1 MRFRSYLAFPL
12 LVVLFL
18 PATVK
23 AQAKAVPPT
32 FVMRFNSLDSLA
44 ENAKFLAGLSGQ
56 KDAVRQIEGLFKT
69 KGMEGIDGKRPLG
82 AYGKIGKELD
92 DITGAILIPVS
103 DEKAFLEILKG
114 ANLETIKGADGIFTV
129 KTPLGVDAYLRFA
142 NKYAYVTALK
152 QTALEEKNLLDPAK
166 LLAGAPTAAFSLAI
180 QLNQV
185 PETAKFL
192 AASMAESVMQEVEK
206 KDVPGETKAHRAFRA
221 AALKESSKIIAAV
234 LKDGGELKVAVDI
247 NKSSGD
253 LAASFSIS
261 GVPGSEM
268 AASINAL
275 SKSPSMFGGLLKK
288 GVVSS
293 GLGRLKLSD
302 PLVKALGDLYDE
314 FRGKA
319 LADISDAAVK
329 QQADAFFAA
338 LAPTLKTGDFD
349 GAFVVTEN
357 AKIITAVAAVKVKD
371 GAAVEKSVRDLVSAS
386 AKNLPP
392 NVKDKIK
399 LDMDAIGGVKI
410 HKVELAGI
418 NPNLKMLEQFM
429 GEPNLYLA
437 FRKDAMFFSL
447 GKEGLQAIKAAI
459 PMTPMAG
466 TPLAVYEFDVARL
479 VNLTM
484 PDQIELS
491 KKYFPTGQGGI
502 VRITVEGG
510 SAITARLTT
519 KVSVL
524 SFFGAV
530 GEMQKK

>member
-1 MRFRSYLAFPL
+1 MKIRSYLVFPF
-12 LVVLFL
+12 LVVLFM

-56 KDAVRQIEGLFKT
+56 KDAVRQIEGALKT
-69 KGMEGIDGKRPLG
+69 KGMEGVDGQRPLG
-82 AYGKIGKELD
+82 AYGMMGKELG
-92 DITGAILIPVS
+92 DISGAVLIPVS
-103 DEKAFLEILKG
+103 DEKAFLEIIKG
-114 ANLETIKGADGIFTV
+114 ANLETIKGADGIYTV
-129 KTPLGVDAYLRFA
+129 KAPLGIDAYLRFA
-142 NKYAYVTALK
+142 NKYAYITALK
-152 QTALEEKNLLDPAK
+152 QTALEDKNLLDPAK
-166 LLAGAPTAAFSLAI
+166 VLAGQPTAAFSLTI

-185 PETAKFL
+185 SDTAKYL
-192 AASMAESVMQEVEK
+192 AASMADSVMQEVEK
-206 KDVPGETKAHRAFRA
+206 KDVPGETKAQRAFRA
-221 AALKESSKIIAAV
+221 AALKECSKIITAV
-234 LKDGGELKVAVDI
+234 FKDGGELKVAVDI
-247 NKSSGD
+247 NKYSGD
-253 LAASFSIS
+253 LAASFSLA
-261 GVPGSEM
+261 GVAGSEM
-268 AASINAL
+268 AASIDAL
-275 SKSPSMFGGLLKK
+275 SRSPSMFGGLLKK
-288 GVVSS
+288 DVVSS

-302 PLVKALGDLYDE
+302 PLVKALGDLFEE

-319 LADISDAAVK
+319 LANISDAAVK
-329 QQADAFFAA
+329 QQANAFFSA
-338 LAPTLKTGDFD
+338 LAPTLQTGDFD

-357 AKIITAVAAVKVKD
+357 AKILTAVTAVKVKD
-371 GAAVEKSVRDLVSAS
+371 GVAVEKSVRDLVNAS

-399 LDMDAIGGVKI
+399 LDMDAVGGVKI
-410 HKVELAGI
+410 HKVELGGI
-418 NPNLKMLEQFM
+418 DPNLKMLEQYL
-429 GEPNLYLA
+429 GEANLYLA
-437 FRKDAMFFSL
+437 FRKDAMFISL

-459 PMTPMAG
+459 PLNPLAS

-484 PDQIELS
+484 PDQITLS
-491 KKYFPTGQGGI
+491 KKYFPTGQGGT